1 MSYACISV
9 LQPAGSGDTSVYT
22 VDSEPHLEAVTL
34 HVAGC
39 LGVLGAYAAAEVHVL
54 IKCWFGDYLML
65 EELVEALRRQ
75 PGMMQTALTLLSVS
89 HARVVTSLGQGVIS

>member
-39 LGVLGAYAAAEVHVL
+39 LRVLGAYAAAEVNVL
-54 IKCWFGDYLML
+54 IKW
-65 EELVEALRRQ
+65 
-75 PGMMQTALTLLSVS
+75 
-89 HARVVTSLGQGVIS
+89 